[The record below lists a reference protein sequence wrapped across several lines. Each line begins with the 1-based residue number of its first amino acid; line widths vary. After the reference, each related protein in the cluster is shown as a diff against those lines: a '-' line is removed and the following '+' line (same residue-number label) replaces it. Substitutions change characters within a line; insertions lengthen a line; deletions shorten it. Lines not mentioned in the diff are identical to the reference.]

1 MTAPIPTITL
11 APVRFVTIDLAATL
25 TGLTAKAIR
34 RKIERGSWLEGRQY
48 KRQDGGVYVD
58 LRAYEAWVMGKR

>member
-34 RKIERGSWLEGRQY
+34 RKIERGFWLEGRQY